1 MEVTPIIVSYGLMYL
16 PFIDLVTFCLKLLF
30 ASFNVLFIYF
40 WRGNFINLIAKFRCV
55 ALCPSVLL
63 KRQML
68 FKAFCAIALLCAEPP
83 KTTFA

>member
-1 MEVTPIIVSYGLMYL
+1 MYL

-30 ASFNVLFIYF
+30 AAINVLFYLFIF
-40 WRGNFINLIAKFRCV
+40 GEGNFINLIAKFRCV

-68 FKAFCAIALLCAEPP
+68 FKAFLCDC
-83 KTTFA
+83 FIMC